1 MLPNPPPALPPTPPI
16 PPKLNVGASVDAAA
30 PVPPVAVV
38 KAPAPVD
45 PPDAPPKENP
55 NVLLGAAAADE
66 EEEDAAPPEAAV
78 DVEEESPHRLAAL
91 PVFARML
98 VVGRREV
105 KDAVVEGGRTE
116 LENDVNCDKDDDD
129 EGREEPKTSGG

>member
-1 MLPNPPPALPPTPPI
+1 MLPNPPPPPPTLPI

-38 KAPAPVD
+38 KAPAP
-45 PPDAPPKENP
+45 DAPPNENP
-55 NVLLGAAAADE
+55 NVLLGAADDD

-78 DVEEESPHRLAAL
+78 DEEEEEESPHRLAAL
-91 PVFARML
+91 PVFARIL
-98 VVGRREV
+98 VGGRREV